1 MMMNMLENA
10 ACRGLAAMVLFSG
23 VAAMILI
30 GWLAASDEASAKTQ
44 MLTQD
49 TVKRFIASFPAV
61 KAIAVSR
68 ATEKGKVL
76 GLGKLSLAVVISA
89 VSDKSIGDQVDKAVQ
104 PHGFKNAKE
113 WAEVGESVGRV
124 YAHLKVG
131 TLDVV
136 AKQKL
141 DKAIAKI
148 EKNELIPD
156 KQKQQLVKALRD
168 GAEAALEPPPP
179 ENVTA
184 VKPMVAELEAV
195 VK

>member
-1 MMMNMLENA
+1 MNMLENLARRGFA
-10 ACRGLAAMVLFSG
+10 ATVLFSG
-23 VAAMILI
+23 VAALILV
-30 GWLAASDEASAKTQ
+30 GWLAASGQASAKTQ

-68 ATEKGKVL
+68 AKENGKAVAST
-76 GLGKLSLAVVISA
+76 KPSLAAVIAA
-89 VSDKSIGDQVDKAVQ
+89 VSDKSIVDQVNKAVQ
-104 PHGFKNAKE
+104 PHGFKDTRE
-113 WAEVGESVGRV
+113 WVAVGESVGRV

-131 TLDVV
+131 TLDAV

-148 EKNELIPD
+148 EKNNLLPD
-156 KQKQQLVKALRD
+156 KQKQQIVQALRN
-168 GAEAALEPPPP
+168 GAESALEPPPE

>member
-1 MMMNMLENA
+1 MNMLENLARRGFA
-10 ACRGLAAMVLFSG
+10 ATVLFSG
-23 VAAMILI
+23 VAALILV
-30 GWLAASDEASAKTQ
+30 GWLAASGQASAKTQ

-68 ATEKGKVL
+68 AKEKGKAVAST
-76 GLGKLSLAVVISA
+76 KPSLAAVIAA
-89 VSDKSIGDQVDKAVQ
+89 VSDKSIVDQVNKAVQ
-104 PHGFKNAKE
+104 PHGFKDTRE
-113 WAEVGESVGRV
+113 WVAVGESVGRV

-131 TLDVV
+131 TLDAV

-148 EKNELIPD
+148 EKNNLLPD
-156 KQKQQLVKALRD
+156 KQKQQIVQALRN
-168 GAEAALEPPPP
+168 GAESALEPPPE